1 MNRYEIAYDMVMD
14 IQREAM
20 GRLMDNTGFI
30 KSDAVKLLS
39 ATYVLQDYLAGE
51 IAMIGET
58 PEGEDVEGITW
69 ERIKEVLKEYERGFV
84 DET

>member
-20 GRLMDNTGFI
+20 GRLVDDIGCVDS
-30 KSDAVKLLS
+30 KAVKVLS
-39 ATYVLQDYLAGE
+39 AAYVLQDYLAGE

-69 ERIKEVLKEYERGFV
+69 EQIKAAIEYETER
-84 DET
+84 EE